1 MTEEARSQAG
11 MPGREPP
18 PAGGVTVPG
27 QAGTV
32 RFRAAPVVAL
42 LAAGTTLA
50 LFAGCAVMLYL
61 TRAYPQAAYGSGGT
75 VAALVACGTGLLV
88 AWRQPA
94 NPIGW
99 LLLGWAAAV
108 AVVGAGRLY
117 AVLDYRIHAGTLPL
131 GQAAVLAQQA
141 AFVVAI
147 CAGLIVAL
155 FPDGRLPS
163 GRWWWLLAGYCAAG
177 AVFMAYQVSRQAAA
191 LGVPPVQVYPTGVPV
206 ASPPLTGA
214 AAVLDAAGSAAGW
227 LLLGCWLVFAGRQAA
242 SFRRAAGLRRQ
253 QLRLVLV
260 GAACCL
266 AATAITVFARGYS
279 YGTAQVVQSAAD
291 LGAAALPVGIAVG
304 IARYRLY
311 DLGRIISRTLAY
323 AIVTGLLAGIY
334 AGVVVL
340 ATQVLPVS
348 SPVAVAA
355 ATLVVVGLFT
365 PLRRWA
371 QRVVDRRFNRAR
383 YHAERTVAAFA
394 AGLTESVDL
403 ETVRAGLLATVQQA
417 LEPAHASVWLA
428 DRRS

>member
-1 MTEEARSQAG
+1 MTGRAAAG
-11 MPGREPP
+11 
-18 PAGGVTVPG
+18 
-27 QAGTV
+27 
-32 RFRAAPVVAL
+32 RFRVVPLLAL
-42 LAAGTTLA
+42 LVAAATLV
-50 LFAGCAVMLYL
+50 LLAGCAVLLYL
-61 TRAYPQAAYGSGGT
+61 TRDYTQAVYGSGGT

-88 AWRQPA
+88 AGRQPG

-99 LLLGWAAAV
+99 LLLGWAAVV

-117 AVLDYRIHAGTLPL
+117 SVLDYRIHAGALPL
-131 GQAAVLAQQA
+131 GQTALLLQEA

-163 GRWWWLLAGYCAAG
+163 RRWWWLLGCYCAAG
-177 AVFMAYQVSRQAAA
+177 AVFTIGQLTRQAAA
-191 LGVPPVQVYPTGVPV
+191 ISGPPVRVYPTGVPV
-206 ASPPLTGA
+206 ASPPLAGA
-214 AAVLDAAGSAAGW
+214 AAVVVIAGQVAGW
-227 LLLGCWLVFAGRQAA
+227 LVLAGLLVFTGRQGAD
-242 SFRRAAGLRRQ
+242 FRRSTGLRRQ
-253 QLRLVLV
+253 QLRLVLT
-260 GAACCL
+260 GAACC
-266 AATAITVFARGYS
+266 AVATAITIFARDYS

-323 AIVTGLLAGIY
+323 TIVTGLLAGIY
-334 AGVVVL
+334 AGLVVL

-348 SPVAVAA
+348 SPVAVAG

-365 PLRRWA
+365 PLRRGV

-383 YHAERTVAAFA
+383 YNAERTVAAFA

-403 ETVRAGLLATVQQA
+403 EAVRAGLLAAVQQS
-417 LEPAHASVWLA
+417 LEPAHASIWLA
-428 DRRS
+428 DRPS